1 MDKRCDQTT
10 HCQDKSDENNCKL
23 VIMENYNKNL
33 APFTVNQSNDEID
46 AVNVNIDAKV
56 INILKINEVE
66 QLFQVKIS
74 LMLTWFDY
82 RLTYHNL
89 KVSRMANSPTLAA
102 VKKFWIPRIIF
113 DNTEHNDVMTL
124 DNLAKVTISKEGT
137 SAPSDET
144 NVDEIEIFKGS
155 ENKINLDKGFT
166 KTVECIYQLQLYP
179 FDTQECTVN
188 LQVGEYETKMIKLV
202 PKSIQMK
209 SQTILTQFVITDWK
223 LEYKNRGNILQ
234 FSSYIYDNYS
244 DEIEAGVHIKII
256 LKRRINNAILTIY
269 LPTILILIIV
279 YATNFFK
286 DFFFEAV
293 VSVNLTTMLVITTM
307 FISTSTSLPTT
318 SYIKMIE
325 VWLLFNLFL
334 PFLIVLLHTYMDT
347 LREDEDREVNHHG
360 QAIEV
365 ATDVPTQEKELPF
378 NKDDEKKRGNSWV
391 KGNDLISPN
400 EKLQQVAIRYAG
412 FYSFT

>member
-1 MDKRCDQTT
+1 M
-10 HCQDKSDENNCKL
+10 
-23 VIMENYNKNL
+23 VW
-33 APFTVNQSNDEID
+33 AEI
-46 AVNVNIDAKV
+46 V
-56 INILKINEVE
+56 LGR
-66 QLFQVKIS
+66 
-74 LMLTWFDY
+74 
-82 RLTYHNL
+82 RLL
-89 KVSRMANSPTLAA
+89 S
-102 VKKFWIPRIIF
+102 
-113 DNTEHNDVMTL
+113 
-124 DNLAKVTISKEGT
+124 
-137 SAPSDET
+137 
-144 NVDEIEIFKGS
+144 
-155 ENKINLDKGFT
+155 
-166 KTVECIYQLQLYP
+166 
-179 FDTQECTVN
+179 
-188 LQVGEYETKMIKLV
+188 
-202 PKSIQMK
+202 
-209 SQTILTQFVITDWK
+209 TILTVYVPTFLLNVI
-223 LEYKNRGNILQ
+223 
-234 FSSYIYDNYS
+234 S
-244 DEIEAGVHIKII
+244 
-256 LKRRINNAILTIY
+256 
-269 LPTILILIIV
+269 

-412 FYSFT
+412 FYSLAQ